1 MVPLI
6 LQASSELRIC
16 IQGAE
21 SVSQAL
27 SKATSDFSTSA
38 PGLSSSR
45 EGSSGKATPNLGTT
59 TTTSSTRAKSVGDDR
74 DSVDGLVSE
83 LLADLEVSVSEHD
96 IASACTIL
104 SAGGTMLRLLS
115 LGSRAGPGKQAALSG
130 QMAASDS
137 YALRERLDSAL
148 EDSRLVR
155 LGGTDREI
163 TDGRMIRRDQVE
175 I

>member
-38 PGLSSSR
+38 PGQSSLR
-45 EGSSGKATPNLGTT
+45 EDSAGKATPNLGPA
-59 TTTSSTRAKSVGDDR
+59 TTTSSTSAKTVGDDM

-96 IASACTIL
+96 VASACTIL
-104 SAGGTMLRLLS
+104 AAGGAMLRLLS
-115 LGSRAGPGKQAALSG
+115 LGSRAGSGKQAALLG
-130 QMAASDS
+130 QVVAINS
-137 YALRERLDSAL
+137 YTLRDRLDSAL

-163 TDGRMIRRDQVE
+163 TDGRMIRWDQV
-175 I
+175 